1 MSEILFDLRQKCGK
15 IKPVWGV
22 NGGPETKVFTYDAK
36 PWFREARIPLC
47 RLHDVEYPYGSGEF
61 VDIPC
66 IFRDFDADETDP
78 ANYNFALTD
87 LYLEKIREV
96 GASVLFRLGV
106 SIEHAPVKRYVYP
119 PRDFAKWARICEH
132 IIRHYNEGFAD
143 GFHWNITYWEIWNE
157 ADGGDNMWL
166 GTPEEF
172 YELYAVTACHL
183 KACFPGLKIGGCGF
197 TKAKNRFIEGF
208 FAYIS
213 ADARQIP
220 LDFYSWHI
228 YHAQTEKLQRYIA
241 EAEELKAAYGYSG
254 AESIVDE
261 WNYMEDWR
269 NQGPSYRI
277 LCSAKGA
284 AFCAA
289 DLITMQNS
297 PVAAACYFEADV
309 VKEWCGLFAVENM
322 SIGRHGKATL
332 RPRKPFYA
340 FSVFGKIAAR
350 GGQVAANCPLSD
362 TFALAAADE
371 AGMDAMIAVY
381 GGSPG
386 SGQVC
391 IKGLPEGT
399 AVRVS
404 LVNRESDLAPLAEST
419 AKDGEARFTL
429 PFAEDDVYAI
439 HADF

>member
-1 MSEILFDLRQKCGK
+1 MPEILFDLQQKCGK

-36 PWFREARIPLC
+36 PLFREARIPLC

-66 IFRDFDADETDP
+66 IFRNFDADETDP

-87 LYLEKIREV
+87 LYIEKIREV

-106 SIEHAPVKRYVYP
+106 SIEHAPVKRHIYP
-119 PRDFAKWARICEH
+119 PRDFSKWARICEH
-132 IIRHYNEGFAD
+132 IIRHYNEGFAN

-166 GTPEEF
+166 GTPDAF

-183 KACFPGLKIGGCGF
+183 KSCFPELKIGGCGF
-197 TKAKNRFIEGF
+197 TKAQNRFIEDF
-208 FAYIS
+208 FAYI
-213 ADARQIP
+213 AKDPRQIP

-228 YHAQTEKLQRYIA
+228 YHAKPEDLKHRIEQA
-241 EAEELKAAYGYSG
+241 EALKAAYGFAA
-254 AESIVDE
+254 AESVLDE
-261 WNYMEDWR
+261 WNYMENWK

-277 LCSAKGA
+277 LHSAKGA

-289 DLITMQNS
+289 DLIIMQNS

-309 VKEWCGLFAVENM
+309 VKEWCGLFEVENM

-332 RPRKPFYA
+332 RPLKPFYA
-340 FSVFGKIAAR
+340 FFAFGKIAAR
-350 GGQVAANCPLSD
+350 GEQIAVQCPLSD
-362 TFALAAADE
+362 TYALAAADE
-371 AGMDAMIAVY
+371 TGMDGLIAVY

-386 SGQVC
+386 SGELC
-391 IKGLPEGT
+391 IKGLSEGT
-399 AVRVS
+399 SVHVS
-404 LVNRESDLAPLAEST
+404 LVNRESDLAPLAET
-419 AKDGEARFTL
+419 AVKNGQARFAL
-429 PFAEDDVYAI
+429 PFLEDEVYVI